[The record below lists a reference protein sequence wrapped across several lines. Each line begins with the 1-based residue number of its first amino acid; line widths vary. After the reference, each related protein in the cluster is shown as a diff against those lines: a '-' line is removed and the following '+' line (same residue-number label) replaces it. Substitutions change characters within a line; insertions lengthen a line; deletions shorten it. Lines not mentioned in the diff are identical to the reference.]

1 MDPGPCSTDG
11 SLGAAMSIDRISLSN
26 GAIDRT
32 LQSNGTED
40 LRPTPKSRQSIAN
53 ATDDA
58 ISLSD
63 SARNADRLAKMM
75 NANRSNRLEA
85 VRQAIADGSYKVS
98 GADIASKLIAFN
110 TH

>member
-1 MDPGPCSTDG
+1 
-11 SLGAAMSIDRISLSN
+11 MSIDRISLSN

-32 LQSNGTED
+32 LQSNGTEE
-40 LRPTPKSRQSIAN
+40 LRQAPKSRQSN
-53 ATDDA
+53 AYSTDDA

-63 SARNADRLAKMM
+63 SARNADRLANMM
-75 NANRSNRLEA
+75 NVTRSNKLEA

>member
-1 MDPGPCSTDG
+1 
-11 SLGAAMSIDRISLSN
+11 MSIDRISLSN

-32 LQSNGTED
+32 LQSNGTEE
-40 LRPTPKSRQSIAN
+40 LRQASKSRQSGAYS
-53 ATDDA
+53 TDDA

-63 SARNADRLAKMM
+63 SARNADRLANMM
-75 NANRSNRLEA
+75 NVSRSNKLEA
-85 VRQAIADGSYKVS
+85 VRLAIADGSYKVS